1 MTEHQRQLLS
11 AYLDDALDAAEAAE
25 FSSMLEGTKGNPQLA
40 RTLQT
45 YVAIGEAMR
54 GKDALG
60 STRVV
65 ERVALALR
73 DEPVPVPAHIDPVS
87 DAPVAARA
95 PNVLS
100 MPKRR
105 APGWQRVVRS
115 VAMAATVAAVAIGG
129 MRLLYTDAELGGDA
143 TIVAGDVAGK
153 TSADK
158 TLNGPEQL
166 VDADNGTVR
175 TVTQSDAAGPRSA
188 APTLAIPPTTL
199 QLDQLP
205 TLTLVSTQSQPAAKL
220 TPADALSTRE
230 WDRLQPTVEA
240 RVQAYFLQHN
250 EVTRNSVRGMLPY
263 ASLVGY
269 ESSRN

>member
-25 FSSMLEGTKGNPQLA
+25 FSSMLEGTTGNPQLA
-40 RTLQT
+40 QTLQT

-54 GKDALG
+54 GRDALG
-60 STRVV
+60 STRVAA
-65 ERVALALR
+65 RVAQTLR
-73 DEPVPVPAHIDPVS
+73 DEPLTADIDQEPGERV
-87 DAPVAARA
+87 APRA

-100 MPKRR
+100 MPRRR
-105 APGWQRVVRS
+105 APGWQRVARS

-129 MRLLYTDAELGGDA
+129 MRLLYSDAELGGDTQA
-143 TIVAGDVAGK
+143 VAAGAAGS
-153 TSADK
+153 TSAR
-158 TLNGPEQL
+158 
-166 VDADNGTVR
+166 VADAVKGTAPTIAESDGR
-175 TVTQSDAAGPRSA
+175 VTQTAST
-188 APTLAIPPTTL
+188 APTIPLTTL

-205 TLTLVSTQSQPAAKL
+205 AVTLVSTRPQSATASAPS
-220 TPADALSTRE
+220 DAQSAHE

-240 RVQAYFLQHN
+240 RVQAYFLQHS

-263 ASLVGY
+263 ARLVGY